1 MSEKFDEEEYH
12 FVDDPDM
19 SSYEEP
25 APDTAG
31 AESAEPQASESET
44 ETPLSKIVQF
54 VKPAWD
60 MVQQN
65 FILRT
70 SLLVVSVVVVVSVI
84 YRCSSN
90 PLSEKISKKASS
102 AASTQA
108 KITPTISTQPK
119 VTSAA
124 PALAVSQP
132 SIRSK
137 TVEMQSAAQEKIAAF
152 EKTQANLQS
161 QIGVLSNQLAGMNTN
176 FSTMMTNLKLLND
189 QVTQLAQTVEA
200 QSKMT
205 TALNEKIKQRE
216 RKVVMNKRPSMPTQ
230 VVRYALQAVIPGRA
244 WLISTSGSTLTV
256 REGTK
261 IANYGVVRY
270 IDAKRGRVLTSS
282 GQVIRFA
289 QDDS

>member
-1 MSEKFDEEEYH
+1 MRGMCF
-12 FVDDPDM
+12 
-19 SSYEEP
+19 
-25 APDTAG
+25 AT
-31 AESAEPQASESET
+31 
-44 ETPLSKIVQF
+44 
-54 VKPAWD
+54 
-60 MVQQN
+60 
-65 FILRT
+65 
-70 SLLVVSVVVVVSVI
+70 VSVI

-90 PLSEKISKKASS
+90 PLSEKISKKATS

-108 KITPTISTQPK
+108 KITPTIIAQPK

-124 PALAVSQP
+124 PTRAVSQP
-132 SIRSK
+132 SISSK
-137 TVEMQSAAQEKIAAF
+137 AVEMQSAAQEKIAAF

-200 QSKMT
+200 QSKIT
-205 TALNEKIKQRE
+205 TALNEKIKQRQ
-216 RKVVMNKRPSMPTQ
+216 RKAVMNKLPSMPTH

-261 IANYGVVRY
+261 ISNYGVVRY